1 MKRLFQNFL
10 NLSEISN
17 LSLLKRLIL
26 NYVET
31 LDILQLAE
39 ENFLITF
46 GIVFGIGLLQG
57 AILARGIRRRFPK
70 LKKYAKG
77 VSVLLLILFVINA
90 SGNIT
95 KFADPSKVEMTGFV
109 VPETPEGIFNLLIDF
124 LGLNAG
130 LLAIVGIFVTVTL
143 ILIFRFSEINSISR
157 YFIFTISVIVLIV
170 AMLGKFTDYVPTA
183 FQIILYA
190 FYQFGLT
197 IGMFIV
203 MRRKELD
210 PLNELE

>member
-1 MKRLFQNFL
+1 M
-10 NLSEISN
+10 
-17 LSLLKRLIL
+17 
-26 NYVET
+26 
-31 LDILQLAE
+31 DILQLAE

-46 GIVFGIGLLQG
+46 AIVFGIGLLQG
-57 AILARGIRRRFPK
+57 AILARGIRQRFPK

-77 VSVLLLILFVINA
+77 VSIILLILFVINA

-95 KFADPSKVEMTGFV
+95 KFADPSKVEMNEFV

-130 LLAIVGIFVTVTL
+130 LLAITGIFVTVTL
-143 ILIFRFSEINSISR
+143 ILIFRFADINPISR
-157 YFIFTISVIVLIV
+157 YFIFTISTIVLIV

-203 MRRKELD
+203 MRRKESD
-210 PLNELE
+210 PLHELD